1 MQTFFIRAAALF
13 ENLLPLA
20 EQPAD
25 ARHSP
30 RSTDDIS
37 GNLHDEDR
45 LPARDESWYWAMH
58 AHW

>member
-13 ENLLPLA
+13 ESLLPLA

-25 ARHSP
+25 VPHSSRP
-30 RSTDDIS
+30 ADDID
-37 GNLHDEDR
+37 GELHEEDR